1 MKNVY
6 DAIQAMASTTKRK
19 EKESILED
27 IKSSVLNDS
36 FKRVAFLALDPRHNF
51 NIVEYDQ
58 KEFLAEE
65 SRETC
70 TLDEALDVL
79 EDKILNEGIRG
90 NAAKDLLFEL
100 SGKLLPED
108 QYVLKCIIDRTLR
121 CGVSDK
127 TVNKIWGDLIYI
139 HPYRRCSSFSEKN
152 IKNINLPAI
161 SQLKEDGMYVDIVVH
176 DGKVEY
182 RSRSG
187 GYFAWHT
194 EENDS
199 LLKSNCEGNVLM
211 GEALVKDEHGNIM
224 ERQAGNGYLNGDD
237 VDPKRIIFSLWDIIP
252 YDEWVV
258 GKSTQP
264 YSSTYDRL
272 LDIVPKLNY
281 AFRIVDTRIVQTVD
295 DIVAHFKNNI
305 AQGLEGSVVK
315 NLDSVWKDGTS
326 SDQVKVKLVFQVELE
341 VTDVY
346 EGEKGRKYEGK
357 LGGVTAKTS
366 DGLLV
371 SDVGGGFKDA
381 EREKYYNNPS
391 LIVGKIITVK
401 ACDISKSD
409 DNEYY
414 ALSNP
419 RFIEIRHEKSEAD
432 DFERV
437 KEQKQSSVDS
447 LNIIT

>member
-27 IKSSVLNDS
+27 IKASSLNDT

-58 KEFLAEE
+58 QEFLAENSSE
-65 SRETC
+65 SC
-70 TLDEALDVL
+70 TLDEALDIL
-79 EDKILNEGIRG
+79 EDKILNEGVRG
-90 NAAKDLLFEL
+90 NAAKDLLFDL
-100 SGKLLPED
+100 SGKLLPDD

-127 TVNKIWGDLIYI
+127 TVNKIWSDLIYI

-152 IKNINLPAI
+152 IKSINLPAI

-176 DGKVEY
+176 NGKVEY
-182 RSRSG
+182 RSRQG

-211 GEALVKDEHGNIM
+211 GEALVKDEEGNIM

-252 YDEWVV
+252 YSEWNN

-264 YSSTYDRL
+264 YSKTYDRL

-281 AFRIVDTRIVQTVD
+281 SFRIVDTRIVETVD
-295 DIVAHFKNNI
+295 DIIQHFKSNI
-305 AQGLEGSVVK
+305 AQGLEGSVIK

-326 SDQVKVKLVFQVELE
+326 KDQVKIKVVVESEFEITEINFGTGKYSNVMGSVGIQSREGDILCS
-341 VTDVY
+341 VGSGFTDT
-346 EGEKGRKYEGK
+346 ERKYFLDNSEALIGK
-357 LGGVTAKTS
+357 IMTVKYNG
-366 DGLLV
+366 LV
-371 SDVGGGFKDA
+371 SNGSGKYSLYLPIYVGLRSDKNEADGK
-381 EREKYYNNPS
+381 EKVEADIAMAAS
-391 LIVGKIITVK
+391 ALKII
-401 ACDISKSD
+401 
-409 DNEYY
+409 E
-414 ALSNP
+414 
-419 RFIEIRHEKSEAD
+419 
-432 DFERV
+432 
-437 KEQKQSSVDS
+437 
-447 LNIIT
+447 

>member
-1 MKNVY
+1 MKNIY

-19 EKESILED
+19 EKEAILED
-27 IKSSVLNDS
+27 IKASSLNES
-36 FKRVAFLALDPRHNF
+36 FKRVTFLALDPRHNF

-58 KEFLAEE
+58 QEFLAEQ
-65 SRETC
+65 SQDTC
-70 TLDEALDVL
+70 TLDEALDIL
-79 EDKILNEGIRG
+79 EEKILNEGIRG
-90 NAAKDLLFEL
+90 NAAKDLLFDL
-100 SGKLLPED
+100 SGKLVPED

-127 TVNKIWGDLIYI
+127 TINKIWKDLIYI

-152 IKNINLPAI
+152 IKNIKLPAI

-187 GYFAWHT
+187 GFFAWHT

-199 LLKSNCEGNVLM
+199 LLKSNCEGSVLM

-252 YDEWVV
+252 YDEWVN
-258 GKSTQP
+258 GKSSQP
-264 YSSTYDRL
+264 YSKTYDRL
-272 LDIVPKLNY
+272 LDTVPKLNY
-281 AFRIVDTRIVQTVD
+281 AFRIVDTRIVETVD
-295 DIVAHFKNNI
+295 DIIAHFKSNI

-326 SDQVKVKLVFQVELE
+326 SDQVKVKLIFEVELE
-341 VTDVY
+341 VVSVY

-357 LGGVTAKTS
+357 MGGVTAKTS

-371 SDVGGGFKDA
+371 SDVGGGWKDA
-381 EREKYYNNPS
+381 EREKYFKNPS
-391 LIVGKIITVK
+391 LIVGKVITVK

-409 DNEYY
+409 DNEYF

-419 RFIEIRHEKSEAD
+419 RFIEIRHEKTEAD

-437 KEQKQSSVDS
+437 KEQKQSSVES